1 MKKMKN
7 KLKKG
12 FTIVELVIVIAV
24 IAILAA
30 VLIPT
35 FSSITNSARESA
47 ALQEAKS
54 GSETILALTTGTL
67 PENSAFLVADDEES
81 DTNDYTFVFAG
92 QKIQNVNA
100 VEEFSDVLNMC
111 KRNDVMKSGVAKE
124 GYIIYV
130 SIDALKLDDKG
141 QVTDTVAGG
150 ADGEAEQATLDTHVA
165 NRILAALNI
174 PADGATYTYNLA
186 QNGNYAMWTSKDIE
200 FNIYWTSDF
209 NPTLIA
215 FMGGNVAG
223 ESADDETEVETVNVT
238 ATGAT
243 VDKTTVEKGKEA
255 NLVLTLP
262 SAGEYA
268 AYYTVTVGEFTTDV
282 QQVGG
287 KLSVK
292 IPSQYTGSDF
302 NITVKV
308 ATVTVTITGG
318 KVDGAAT
325 KTFPMGEEIKLE
337 ITPDDATGVK
347 YNVTVGEEE
356 RELDLADGKLSVTI
370 DAADATEDIN
380 ITVEVATVAI
390 TYSATDNAATV
401 NSTAYS
407 AGMKVN
413 KNQEVKIVLTN
424 TVEVGK
430 ITIKV
435 GGTTINHQAD
445 WTYDQESGTITI
457 PADEVTGNIEV
468 SIT

>member
-223 ESADDETEVETVNVT
+223 ESADDEPEVETVKVT
-238 ATGAT
+238 CNDAT

-262 SAGEYA
+262 AEGTPYA

-308 ATVTVTITGG
+308 ATV
-318 KVDGAAT
+318 
-325 KTFPMGEEIKLE
+325 
-337 ITPDDATGVK
+337 
-347 YNVTVGEEE
+347 
-356 RELDLADGKLSVTI
+356 
-370 DAADATEDIN
+370 
-380 ITVEVATVAI
+380 AI
-390 TYSATDNAATV
+390 TYSATGNDATV
-401 NSTAYS
+401 NSIAYS
-407 AGMKVN
+407 EGMKVN
-413 KNQEVKIVLTN
+413 KKQEVKIVLTN

-435 GGTTINHQAD
+435 GGTPINQPGD
-445 WTYDQESGTITI
+445 WTYDAESKTITI
-457 PADEVTGNIEV
+457 PADEVTGNIEI

>member
-1 MKKMKN
+1 MKN

-111 KRNDVMKSGVAKE
+111 KRNDVMKSGAAKE

-186 QNGNYAMWTSKDIE
+186 QNGNYAMWTS
-200 FNIYWTSDF
+200 NF

-215 FMGGNVAG
+215 FMGGNIEAPA
-223 ESADDETEVETVNVT
+223 ADTVTLTINDSND
-238 ATGAT
+238 T
-243 VDKTTVEKGKEA
+243 VD
-255 NLVLTLP
+255 
-262 SAGEYA
+262 
-268 AYYTVTVGEFTTDV
+268 V
-282 QQVGG
+282 Q
-287 KLSVK
+287 
-292 IPSQYTGSDF
+292 
-302 NITVKV
+302 
-308 ATVTVTITGG
+308 
-318 KVDGAAT
+318 
-325 KTFPMGEEIKLE
+325 
-337 ITPDDATGVK
+337 
-347 YNVTVGEEE
+347 
-356 RELDLADGKLSVTI
+356 
-370 DAADATEDIN
+370 
-380 ITVEVATVAI
+380 
-390 TYSATDNAATV
+390 TV
-401 NSTAYS
+401 NSTTYTS
-407 AGMKVN
+407 GMPVE
-413 KNQEVKIVLTN
+413 KNTVITIVLTADI
-424 TVEVGK
+424 TDASK
-430 ITIKV
+430 ISVTI
-435 GGTTINHQAD
+435 GGTGVAQD
-445 WTYDQESGTITI
+445 SGWTYGSNTITI
-457 PADEVTGNIEV
+457 NADKVTGNVIV
-468 SIT
+468 GLAA

>member
-111 KRNDVMKSGVAKE
+111 KRNDVMTSGSATE
-124 GYIIYV
+124 GYIVYV
-130 SIDALKLDDKG
+130 STKALDVNEEE
-141 QVTDTVAGG
+141 QVIAGKIN
-150 ADGEAEQATLDTHVA
+150 QHVA
-165 NRILAALNI
+165 NRILSAIGVTATVT
-174 PADGATYTYNLA
+174 DGTDNNYTVSA
-186 QNGNYAMWTSKDIE
+186 SRDYAMWNFQEGDKTYY

-243 VDKTTVEKGKEA
+243 VDKTTVEKGKDA
-255 NLVLTLP
+255 DLVLTLP
-262 SAGEYA
+262 AEATPYA
-268 AYYTVTVGEFTTDV
+268 AYYSVTVGEFTTDV
-282 QQVGG
+282 KQVDGT
-287 KLSVK
+287 LTVK
-292 IPSQYTGSDF
+292 IPSQYTGSNF
-302 NITVKV
+302 
-308 ATVTVTITGG
+308 
-318 KVDGAAT
+318 
-325 KTFPMGEEIKLE
+325 
-337 ITPDDATGVK
+337 
-347 YNVTVGEEE
+347 
-356 RELDLADGKLSVTI
+356 
-370 DAADATEDIN
+370 N
-380 ITVEVATVAI
+380 ITVEVATV
-390 TYSATDNAATV
+390 TV
-401 NSTAYS
+401 TISNGNVDGA
-407 AGMKVN
+407 
-413 KNQEVKIVLTN
+413 E
-424 TVEVGK
+424 TVEVKKGEETTLK
-430 ITIKV
+430 ITPTGEPGTNYGVTV
-435 GGTTINHQAD
+435 GSDAEVDITLNEGKLSVTLTAD
-445 WTYDQESGTITI
+445 QTQNNITVI
-457 PADEVTGNIEV
+457 IMKK
-468 SIT
+468 

>member
-1 MKKMKN
+1 MKN

-67 PENSAFLVADDEES
+67 PEDSAFLVAEDDE
-81 DTNDYTFVFAG
+81 DNTNDYTFTFTER
-92 QKIQNVNA
+92 KIQA
-100 VEEFSDVLNMC
+100 AAGEFRVLDDC
-111 KRNDVMKSGVAKE
+111 KRDDVAIDTARTEGE
-124 GYIIYV
+124 GYIVYV
-130 SIDALKLDDKG
+130 SIDALTVDANG
-141 QVTDTVAGG
+141 QVT
-150 ADGEAEQATLDTHVA
+150 ATDAKIDQHVA
-165 NRILAALNI
+165 NRILAALDI
-174 PADGATYTYNLA
+174 TASVDEAARTYDTLSSGRDYIIWKYTSGGTTYN
-186 QNGNYAMWTSKDIE
+186 
-200 FNIYWTSDF
+200 FNIYWTNDF
-209 NPTLIA
+209 NKTLIA
-215 FMGGNVAG
+215 FMGGNMQEG
-223 ESADDETEVETVNVT
+223 TETVETVNVT

-262 SAGEYA
+262 AEGTPYA

-282 QQVGG
+282 QQVDG

-302 NITVKV
+302 NIIVKE

-318 KVDGAAT
+318 KVNNETTVEVAKGEAT
-325 KTFPMGEEIKLE
+325 TLE
-337 ITPDDATGVK
+337 ITPTDATGVK

-356 RELDLADGKLSVTI
+356 SELDLADGKLSVTI

-380 ITVEVATVAI
+380 ITVEVATVTVTI
-390 TYSATDNAATV
+390 TGGKVNGAATVEVAKGKETTLKITPDDATGANYNVTVGSNAAT
-401 NSTAYS
+401 
-407 AGMKVN
+407 
-413 KNQEVKIVLTN
+413 
-424 TVEVGK
+424 
-430 ITIKV
+430 
-435 GGTTINHQAD
+435 
-445 WTYDQESGTITI
+445 
-457 PADEVTGNIEV
+457 EVTIDEGTLSVTLTADQTKDNIAINV
-468 SIT
+468 QKLN

>member
-67 PENSAFLVADDEES
+67 PENSAFIVADDEES

-100 VEEFSDVLNMC
+100 VEEFSDVLTMC
-111 KRNDVMKSGVAKE
+111 KRNDVMTSGSATE
-124 GYIIYV
+124 GYIVYV
-130 SIDALKLDDKG
+130 STKALDVNEEE
-141 QVTDTVAGG
+141 QVIAGKIN
-150 ADGEAEQATLDTHVA
+150 QHVA
-165 NRILAALNI
+165 NRILSAIGVTATVT
-174 PADGATYTYNLA
+174 DGTDNNYTVSA
-186 QNGNYAMWTSKDIE
+186 SRDYAMWNFQEGDKTYY

-223 ESADDETEVETVNVT
+223 ESADDEPEAETVNVT

-243 VDKTTVEKGKEA
+243 VDKTTVEKGKDA
-255 NLVLTLP
+255 DLVLTLP
-262 SAGEYA
+262 AEGTPYA

-282 QQVGG
+282 QQVDG
-287 KLSVK
+287 KLTVK

-308 ATVTVTITGG
+308 ATV
-318 KVDGAAT
+318 
-325 KTFPMGEEIKLE
+325 
-337 ITPDDATGVK
+337 
-347 YNVTVGEEE
+347 
-356 RELDLADGKLSVTI
+356 
-370 DAADATEDIN
+370 
-380 ITVEVATVAI
+380 AI

-401 NSTAYS
+401 NSIAYS
-407 AGMKVN
+407 EGMKVN
-413 KNQEVKIVLTN
+413 KKQEVKIVLTN

-435 GGTTINHQAD
+435 GGTPINQPGD
-445 WTYDQESGTITI
+445 WTYDAESKTITI
-457 PADEVTGNIEV
+457 PADEVTGNIEI

>member
-1 MKKMKN
+1 MKN

-67 PENSAFLVADDEES
+67 PENSAFIVADDEES

-100 VEEFSDVLNMC
+100 VEEFSEVINMC
-111 KRNDVMKSGVAKE
+111 KRNDVMISGSATE
-124 GYIIYV
+124 GYIVYV
-130 SIDALKLDDKG
+130 STKALDVNEEE
-141 QVTDTVAGG
+141 QVIAGKIN
-150 ADGEAEQATLDTHVA
+150 QHVA
-165 NRILAALNI
+165 NRILSAIGVTATVT
-174 PADGATYTYNLA
+174 DGTDNNYTVSA
-186 QNGNYAMWTSKDIE
+186 SRDYAMWNFTKDGNTYY

-243 VDKTTVEKGKEA
+243 VDKTTVEKGKDA
-255 NLVLTLP
+255 DLVLTLP
-262 SAGEYA
+262 SEGTPYA

-282 QQVGG
+282 KQVDGT
-287 KLSVK
+287 LTVK

-302 NITVKV
+302 NITVK
-308 ATVTVTITGG
+308 
-318 KVDGAAT
+318 
-325 KTFPMGEEIKLE
+325 
-337 ITPDDATGVK
+337 
-347 YNVTVGEEE
+347 
-356 RELDLADGKLSVTI
+356 
-370 DAADATEDIN
+370 
-380 ITVEVATVAI
+380 VATVAI

-424 TVEVGK
+424 TVELGK

-435 GGTTINHQAD
+435 GGTTINKPDGQPD
-445 WTYDQESGTITI
+445 GWTYDAESKTITI
-457 PADEVTGNIEV
+457 PAEKVTGDISV
-468 SIT
+468 SIA

>member
-67 PENSAFLVADDEES
+67 PEKSAFLVADDEES

-100 VEEFSDVLNMC
+100 VEEFSDVLTMC
-111 KRNDVMKSGVAKE
+111 KRNDVMTSGSATE
-124 GYIIYV
+124 GYIVYV
-130 SIDALKLDDKG
+130 STKALDVNEEE
-141 QVTDTVAGG
+141 QVIAGKIN
-150 ADGEAEQATLDTHVA
+150 QHVA
-165 NRILAALNI
+165 NRILSAIGVTATVT
-174 PADGATYTYNLA
+174 DGTDNNYTVSA
-186 QNGNYAMWTSKDIE
+186 SRDYAMWNFTKDGNTYY

-223 ESADDETEVETVNVT
+223 ESADDEPEAETVNVT

-243 VDKTTVEKGKEA
+243 VDKTTVEKGKDA
-255 NLVLTLP
+255 DLVLTLP
-262 SAGEYA
+262 AAEEYA

-282 QQVGG
+282 QQVDG
-287 KLSVK
+287 KLTVK

-308 ATVTVTITGG
+308 ATV
-318 KVDGAAT
+318 
-325 KTFPMGEEIKLE
+325 
-337 ITPDDATGVK
+337 
-347 YNVTVGEEE
+347 
-356 RELDLADGKLSVTI
+356 
-370 DAADATEDIN
+370 
-380 ITVEVATVAI
+380 AI

-401 NSTAYS
+401 NSIAYS
-407 AGMKVN
+407 EGMKVN
-413 KNQEVKIVLTN
+413 KKQEVKIVLTN

-435 GGTTINHQAD
+435 GGTPINQPGD
-445 WTYDQESGTITI
+445 WTYDAESKTITI
-457 PADEVTGNIEV
+457 PADEVTGNIEI

>member
-1 MKKMKN
+1 MKN

-67 PENSAFLVADDEES
+67 PENSAFIVADDEES

-111 KRNDVMKSGVAKE
+111 KRNDVMKSGAATE
-124 GYIIYV
+124 GYIVYV
-130 SIDALKLDDKG
+130 SIDALKLDDNG

-174 PADGATYTYNLA
+174 PADGATYTYDLA
-186 QNGNYAMWTSKDIE
+186 QNGNYAMWTSSDIV

-215 FMGGNVAG
+215 FMGGNVA
-223 ESADDETEVETVNVT
+223 DDEPEVETVNVT
-238 ATGAT
+238 CDGAT
-243 VDKTTVEKGKEA
+243 VDKTTVEKGTAA
-255 NLVLTLP
+255 NLVLTLT
-262 SAGEYA
+262 AAEEYA

-287 KLSVK
+287 KLSVT

-308 ATVTVTITGG
+308 ATVTVTISGG
-318 KVDGAAT
+318 NVNG
-325 KTFPMGEEIKLE
+325 KTTVEVAKGEETTLE
-337 ITPDDATGVK
+337 ITPGETGTT
-347 YNVTVGEEE
+347 YGVTVSSGEESGE
-356 RELDLADGKLSVTI
+356 EDDIAPNGEGKLSVTLT
-370 DAADATEDIN
+370 ADQTQNN
-380 ITVEVATVAI
+380 ITVSI
-390 TYSATDNAATV
+390 
-401 NSTAYS
+401 
-407 AGMKVN
+407 MK
-413 KNQEVKIVLTN
+413 K
-424 TVEVGK
+424 
-430 ITIKV
+430 
-435 GGTTINHQAD
+435 
-445 WTYDQESGTITI
+445 
-457 PADEVTGNIEV
+457 
-468 SIT
+468 

>member
-1 MKKMKN
+1 MKN

-67 PENSAFLVADDEES
+67 PEDSAFLVAEDDE
-81 DTNDYTFVFAG
+81 DNTNDYTFTFTER
-92 QKIQNVNA
+92 KIQA
-100 VEEFSDVLNMC
+100 AASEFSVLNEC
-111 KRNDVMKSGVAKE
+111 RRDDVAVDTARTEGE
-124 GYIIYV
+124 GYIVYV
-130 SIDALKLDDKG
+130 SIDALTVDENG
-141 QVTDTVAGG
+141 QVT
-150 ADGEAEQATLDTHVA
+150 ATDAKIDQHVA
-165 NRILAALNI
+165 NRILAALDI
-174 PADGATYTYNLA
+174 TASVDEAARTYDTLSSGRDYIIWKYTSGGTTYN
-186 QNGNYAMWTSKDIE
+186 
-200 FNIYWTSDF
+200 FNIYWTNDF
-209 NPTLIA
+209 NKTLIA
-215 FMGGNVAG
+215 FMGGNMQEG
-223 ESADDETEVETVNVT
+223 TETVETVNVT

-243 VDKTTVEKGKEA
+243 VDKTTVEKGKDA
-255 NLVLTLP
+255 DLVLTLP
-262 SAGEYA
+262 SEGTPYA

-282 QQVGG
+282 QQVDG

-292 IPSQYTGSDF
+292 IPSQYTGTDF
-302 NITVKV
+302 NITVEK
-308 ATVTVTITGG
+308 
-318 KVDGAAT
+318 
-325 KTFPMGEEIKLE
+325 
-337 ITPDDATGVK
+337 
-347 YNVTVGEEE
+347 
-356 RELDLADGKLSVTI
+356 
-370 DAADATEDIN
+370 
-380 ITVEVATVAI
+380 ATVAI

-445 WTYDQESGTITI
+445 WTYDAESKTITI

>member
-1 MKKMKN
+1 MKN

-67 PENSAFLVADDEES
+67 PEKSAFLVADDEES

-238 ATGAT
+238 CEGAT
-243 VDKTTVEKGKEA
+243 VDKTTVEKGKDA
-255 NLVLTLP
+255 DLVLTLP
-262 SAGEYA
+262 AEATPYA
-268 AYYTVTVGEFTTDV
+268 AYYSVTVGEFTTDV
-282 QQVGG
+282 KQVDGT
-287 KLSVK
+287 LTVK
-292 IPSQYTGSDF
+292 IPSQYTGSNF
-302 NITVKV
+302 
-308 ATVTVTITGG
+308 
-318 KVDGAAT
+318 
-325 KTFPMGEEIKLE
+325 
-337 ITPDDATGVK
+337 
-347 YNVTVGEEE
+347 
-356 RELDLADGKLSVTI
+356 
-370 DAADATEDIN
+370 N
-380 ITVEVATVAI
+380 ITVEVATV
-390 TYSATDNAATV
+390 TV
-401 NSTAYS
+401 TISNGNVDGA
-407 AGMKVN
+407 
-413 KNQEVKIVLTN
+413 E
-424 TVEVGK
+424 TVEVKKGEETTLK
-430 ITIKV
+430 ITPTGEPGTNYGVTV
-435 GGTTINHQAD
+435 GSDAEVDITLNEGKLSVTLTAD
-445 WTYDQESGTITI
+445 QTQNNITVI
-457 PADEVTGNIEV
+457 IMKK
-468 SIT
+468 

>member
-100 VEEFSDVLNMC
+100 VEEFSEVINMC
-111 KRNDVMKSGVAKE
+111 KRNDVMISGSANE

-150 ADGEAEQATLDTHVA
+150 AGGEAVQATLDTHVA

-186 QNGNYAMWTSKDIE
+186 QNGNYAMWTSKDID

-215 FMGGNVAG
+215 FMGGNVA
-223 ESADDETEVETVNVT
+223 DDEPEVAVAQVKLAASLSTLTDLVDSVT
-238 ATGAT
+238 AGTSETALTTTAQSITGTEDGIEFGFVRSGGLTETELTITYTINGGEAKTAT
-243 VDKTTVEKGKEA
+243 T
-255 NLVLTLP
+255 
-262 SAGEYA
+262 S
-268 AYYTVTVGEFTTDV
+268 
-282 QQVGG
+282 GG
-287 KLSVK
+287 KFTIAKSAINGEIV
-292 IPSQYTGSDF
+292 
-302 NITVKV
+302 ITSIV
-308 ATVTVTITGG
+308 
-318 KVDGAAT
+318 
-325 KTFPMGEEIKLE
+325 
-337 ITPDDATGVK
+337 
-347 YNVTVGEEE
+347 
-356 RELDLADGKLSVTI
+356 
-370 DAADATEDIN
+370 
-380 ITVEVATVAI
+380 
-390 TYSATDNAATV
+390 SA
-401 NSTAYS
+401 S
-407 AGMKVN
+407 
-413 KNQEVKIVLTN
+413 
-424 TVEVGK
+424 
-430 ITIKV
+430 
-435 GGTTINHQAD
+435 
-445 WTYDQESGTITI
+445 
-457 PADEVTGNIEV
+457 
-468 SIT
+468 

>member
-1 MKKMKN
+1 MKN

-100 VEEFSDVLNMC
+100 VSDFDSVLNKC
-111 KRNDVMKSGVAKE
+111 KRNDVMTSGSATE
-124 GYIIYV
+124 GYIVYV
-130 SIDALKLDDKG
+130 STKALDVNEEE
-141 QVTDTVAGG
+141 QVIAGKIN
-150 ADGEAEQATLDTHVA
+150 QHVA
-165 NRILAALNI
+165 NRILSAIGVTATVT
-174 PADGATYTYNLA
+174 DGTDNNYTVSA
-186 QNGNYAMWTSKDIE
+186 SRDYAMWNFTKDGNTYY

-223 ESADDETEVETVNVT
+223 ESADDEPEVETVNVT

-243 VDKTTVEKGKEA
+243 VDKTTVEKGKDA
-255 NLVLTLP
+255 DLVLTLP
-262 SAGEYA
+262 AEATPYA
-268 AYYTVTVGEFTTDV
+268 AYYSVTVGEFTTDV
-282 QQVGG
+282 KQVDGT
-287 KLSVK
+287 LTVK

-308 ATVTVTITGG
+308 ATV
-318 KVDGAAT
+318 
-325 KTFPMGEEIKLE
+325 
-337 ITPDDATGVK
+337 
-347 YNVTVGEEE
+347 
-356 RELDLADGKLSVTI
+356 
-370 DAADATEDIN
+370 
-380 ITVEVATVAI
+380 AI
-390 TYSATDNAATV
+390 TYSATGNDATV
-401 NSTAYS
+401 NSIAYRE
-407 AGMKVN
+407 GMKVN
-413 KNQEVKIVLTN
+413 KNEEVKIVLTN
-424 TVEVGK
+424 TVEVNT
-430 ITIKV
+430 ITVIV
-435 GGTTINHQAD
+435 GGTTINQPAD
-445 WTYDQESGTITI
+445 WTYDAESKTITI
-457 PADEVTGNIEV
+457 PAEKVTGDISV
-468 SIT
+468 SIA

>member
-1 MKKMKN
+1 MKN

-186 QNGNYAMWTSKDIE
+186 QNGNYAMWTSSGFE

-223 ESADDETEVETVNVT
+223 ESADDEPEVETVNVT

-243 VDKTTVEKGKEA
+243 VDKTTVEKGKDA
-255 NLVLTLP
+255 DLVLTLP
-262 SAGEYA
+262 AEATPYA
-268 AYYTVTVGEFTTDV
+268 AYYSVTVGEFTTDV
-282 QQVGG
+282 KQVDGT
-287 KLSVK
+287 LTVK
-292 IPSQYTGSDF
+292 IPSQYTGSNF
-302 NITVKV
+302 NITVEV
-308 ATVTVTITGG
+308 ATVTVTISNGN
-318 KVDGAAT
+318 VDGAET
-325 KTFPMGEEIKLE
+325 VEVKKGEETTLK
-337 ITPDDATGVK
+337 ITPTDATGVK

-445 WTYDQESGTITI
+445 WTYDAESKTITI

>member
-1 MKKMKN
+1 MKN

-67 PENSAFLVADDEES
+67 PEDSAFLVAEDDE
-81 DTNDYTFVFAG
+81 DNTNDYTFVFAG

-100 VEEFSDVLNMC
+100 VSDFDSVLNKC
-111 KRNDVMKSGVAKE
+111 KRNDVMTSGSATE
-124 GYIIYV
+124 GYIVYV
-130 SIDALKLDDKG
+130 STKALDVNEEE
-141 QVTDTVAGG
+141 QVIAGKIN
-150 ADGEAEQATLDTHVA
+150 QHVA
-165 NRILAALNI
+165 NRILSAIGVTATVT
-174 PADGATYTYNLA
+174 DGTDNNYTVSA
-186 QNGNYAMWTSKDIE
+186 SRDYAMWNFQEGDKTYY

-243 VDKTTVEKGKEA
+243 VDKTTVEKGKDA
-255 NLVLTLP
+255 DLVLTLP
-262 SAGEYA
+262 AAEEYA

-282 QQVGG
+282 QQVDG
-287 KLSVK
+287 KLTVK

-308 ATVTVTITGG
+308 ATV
-318 KVDGAAT
+318 
-325 KTFPMGEEIKLE
+325 
-337 ITPDDATGVK
+337 
-347 YNVTVGEEE
+347 
-356 RELDLADGKLSVTI
+356 
-370 DAADATEDIN
+370 
-380 ITVEVATVAI
+380 AI

-401 NSTAYS
+401 NSIAYS
-407 AGMKVN
+407 EGMKVN
-413 KNQEVKIVLTN
+413 KKQEVKIVLTN

-435 GGTTINHQAD
+435 GGTPINQPGD
-445 WTYDQESGTITI
+445 WTYDAESKTITI
-457 PADEVTGNIEV
+457 PADEVTGNIEI